1 MVLGAKNFELQNS
14 SFKTNLNDRPKY
26 GDIFSLY
33 ICLILMSSNF
43 VSGNSLVDKLA
54 LNGNFD
60 GFITA
65 AIATYVY
72 NR

>member
-1 MVLGAKNFELQNS
+1 MVLGAKNFELQNP
-14 SFKTNLNDRPKY
+14 SFKTNLNDRHME
-26 GDIFSLY
+26 ISLH
-33 ICLILMSSNF
+33 LSNLMSSIF